1 MLSRQLKLI
10 SMLLLLWLYA
20 ILRQQKKVKNIF
32 LYFSLS
38 VQFASGRLTA
48 FAGGARPPSH
58 PFRRLFSR
66 GGFGASYPPPREP
79 KSPSANFSSAIGRI
93 AEYLLNRSS
102 NIDFPLSP
110 SFCEISPSRHQCAA
124 LYVHH
129 SANGVFKFH
138 SSMQFCVISLS
149 RSIGRFSTFESD
161 KASSGQNNTI
171 NCRVVLQSI
180 FMPV

>member
-1 MLSRQLKLI
+1 MPAALGPPPTP
-10 SMLLLLWLYA
+10 
-20 ILRQQKKVKNIF
+20 
-32 LYFSLS
+32 S
-38 VQFASGRLTA
+38 VVCLAVGDLA
-48 FAGGARPPSH
+48 PPT
-58 PFRRLFSR
+58 
-66 GGFGASYPPPREP
+66 PREP

-110 SFCEISPSRHQCAA
+110 SFCEISPSRHQCA

-161 KASSGQNNTI
+161 KASSVELYFRQFSCQYNVKI
-171 NCRVVLQSI
+171 IIYNCKAFKRLTTY
-180 FMPV
+180 